1 MNPHE
6 QPPSWVPTLT
16 QEIALDQAPAH
27 SPAAQSLAQPFASA
41 LDETRLCMMVTD
53 QLLAQLPD
61 LIRATVR
68 AHLQQSQQPDVLQ
81 GPIEPDQSSKKII
94 PWFLP

>member
-1 MNPHE
+1 
-6 QPPSWVPTLT
+6 LT

-68 AHLQQSQQPDVLQ
+68 AHLQQNPQPDGVH
-81 GPIEPDQSSKKII
+81 GPVEADPSALNK
-94 PWFLP
+94 P

>member
-1 MNPHE
+1 MNPNE

-16 QEIALDQAPAH
+16 QEIALSQPPIQAPVAH
-27 SPAAQSLAQPFASA
+27 SPAHPFPSV

-68 AHLQQSQQPDVLQ
+68 AHLQHSPLQPGLADPVEVNNSA
-81 GPIEPDQSSKKII
+81 PKNT
-94 PWFLP
+94 

>member
-1 MNPHE
+1 MNPTD

-16 QEIALDQAPAH
+16 QEITLDQTSTHASVAS
-27 SPAAQSLAQPFASA
+27 SPAQSFSSA

-68 AHLQQSQQPDVLQ
+68 AHLLQSQQPDGLQ
-81 GPIEPDQSSKKII
+81 GPVEPDQSTLHK
-94 PWFLP
+94 P

>member
-1 MNPHE
+1 MSSQDH
-6 QPPSWVPTLT
+6 PPSWVPTLT
-16 QEIALDQAPAH
+16 QEIALNQAPTQAPAAH
-27 SPAAQSLAQPFASA
+27 SPAQPFPSA

-68 AHLQQSQQPDVLQ
+68 AHLQQNPQPDGGH
-81 GPIEPDQSSKKII
+81 GPVEADKSSLNK
-94 PWFLP
+94 P

>member
-1 MNPHE
+1 MNPNE

-16 QEIALDQAPAH
+16 QEIDLGQSLAQAPVAH
-27 SPAAQSLAQPFASA
+27 SPAQPFPSV

-61 LIRATVR
+61 LIRAAVR
-68 AHLQQSQQPDVLQ
+68 AHLQQTLPQ
-81 GPIEPDQSSKKII
+81 GGGAADDPSAVKNP
-94 PWFLP
+94 

>member
-1 MNPHE
+1 MNPNE

-16 QEIALDQAPAH
+16 QEIALNQPPIQAAH
-27 SPAAQSLAQPFASA
+27 SPAHPFPSV

-53 QLLAQLPD
+53 QLLSQLPD

-68 AHLQQSQQPDVLQ
+68 AHLQQNPQPDGVH
-81 GPIEPDQSSKKII
+81 GPVEADPSALNK
-94 PWFLP
+94 P

>member
-1 MNPHE
+1 MNPNE

-16 QEIALDQAPAH
+16 QEIALKQVPIQAPAAH
-27 SPAAQSLAQPFASA
+27 SPVQPFASA

-68 AHLQQSQQPDVLQ
+68 AHLQQSLPPGGLPDPAETDPSTLNQP
-81 GPIEPDQSSKKII
+81 
-94 PWFLP
+94 

>member
-1 MNPHE
+1 
-6 QPPSWVPTLT
+6 VPTLT
-16 QEIALDQAPAH
+16 QEIELNQAPIQAPAAH
-27 SPAAQSLAQPFASA
+27 SPDQPFPSA

-68 AHLQQSQQPDVLQ
+68 AHLQQSPLQPGLADPVEVNNSA
-81 GPIEPDQSSKKII
+81 PKNT
-94 PWFLP
+94 

>member
-68 AHLQQSQQPDVLQ
+68 AHLQQTQRQDGLP
-81 GPIEPDQSSKKII
+81 GPVDDPSALKN
-94 PWFLP
+94 P

>member
-1 MNPHE
+1 MNPNE

-68 AHLQQSQQPDVLQ
+68 AHLQQSSLQPGLADPAEVNNSA
-81 GPIEPDQSSKKII
+81 PKNT
-94 PWFLP
+94 

>member
-1 MNPHE
+1 MNPNE

-16 QEIALDQAPAH
+16 QEIALSQSPIQAPVAH
-27 SPAAQSLAQPFASA
+27 SPAHPFPSV

-68 AHLQQSQQPDVLQ
+68 AHLQQNQQPDGLH
-81 GPIEPDQSSKKII
+81 GPVESVKSTLNKP
-94 PWFLP
+94 

>member
-1 MNPHE
+1 MNPNE

-16 QEIALDQAPAH
+16 QEIALKQVTIQAPAAH
-27 SPAAQSLAQPFASA
+27 SPVQPFASA

-68 AHLQQSQQPDVLQ
+68 AHLQQSQPPGGSH
-81 GPIEPDQSSKKII
+81 GPVEPDPSTLNQ
-94 PWFLP
+94 P

>member
-1 MNPHE
+1 MNPTE
-6 QPPSWVPTLT
+6 PPPSWVPTLT
-16 QEIALDQAPAH
+16 QEIELNQAPIQAPAAH
-27 SPAAQSLAQPFASA
+27 SPAQPFPSA

-68 AHLQQSQQPDVLQ
+68 AHLQQSQPPDGLQ
-81 GPIEPDQSSKKII
+81 GPIETDPSTLNQ
-94 PWFLP
+94 P

>member
-16 QEIALDQAPAH
+16 QEISLDQAPAH

-68 AHLQQSQQPDVLQ
+68 AHLQQSPLQPGLADPVEVNNSA
-81 GPIEPDQSSKKII
+81 PKNT
-94 PWFLP
+94 

>member
-1 MNPHE
+1 MNPNE

-16 QEIALDQAPAH
+16 QEIALSQPPIQAPVAH
-27 SPAAQSLAQPFASA
+27 SPAHPFPSV

-68 AHLQQSQQPDVLQ
+68 AHLQQSPLQPGLSD
-81 GPIEPDQSSKKII
+81 PAETDKSAFKNP
-94 PWFLP
+94 

>member
-1 MNPHE
+1 MNPTDP
-6 QPPSWVPTLT
+6 PPSWVPTLT
-16 QEIALDQAPAH
+16 QEITLKQASIQAPAAH
-27 SPAAQSLAQPFASA
+27 SPVQPFASA

-68 AHLQQSQQPDVLQ
+68 AHLQQSQPPGGLPGPAETDPSTLNQP
-81 GPIEPDQSSKKII
+81 
-94 PWFLP
+94 

>member
-68 AHLQQSQQPDVLQ
+68 AHLQQSPLQPGLADPVEVNNSA
-81 GPIEPDQSSKKII
+81 PKNT
-94 PWFLP
+94 

>member
-1 MNPHE
+1 MNPNE

-16 QEIALDQAPAH
+16 QEIALSQPPIQAPVAH
-27 SPAAQSLAQPFASA
+27 SPAHPFPSV

-68 AHLQQSQQPDVLQ
+68 AHLQQNPQPDEAH
-81 GPIEPDQSSKKII
+81 GPVEADKSSLNK
-94 PWFLP
+94 P

>member
-1 MNPHE
+1 MNPNE

-16 QEIALDQAPAH
+16 QEIALDPPSTQVPVGQSPAH
-27 SPAAQSLAQPFASA
+27 PFPSA
-41 LDETRLCMMVTD
+41 LDEARLCMMVTD

-68 AHLQQSQQPDVLQ
+68 AHLQQSPLQPGLAD
-81 GPIEPDQSSKKII
+81 PAETDKSAFKNP
-94 PWFLP
+94 

>member
-1 MNPHE
+1 MNPTE
-6 QPPSWVPTLT
+6 PPPSWVPTLT
-16 QEIALDQAPAH
+16 QEIALNQAPTQAPSAH
-27 SPAAQSLAQPFASA
+27 SPAQPFPSA

-68 AHLQQSQQPDVLQ
+68 AHLQQNPQTVEVQ
-81 GPIEPDQSSKKII
+81 GPVEADTSTLNRP
-94 PWFLP
+94 

>member
-1 MNPHE
+1 MNNKDH
-6 QPPSWVPTLT
+6 PPAWVPTLT
-16 QEIALDQAPAH
+16 QEIDLGPSPTQAPVAH
-27 SPAAQSLAQPFASA
+27 SPAQPFPSV

-68 AHLQQSQQPDVLQ
+68 AHLQQNQQPDGLH
-81 GPIEPDQSSKKII
+81 GPVESVKSTLNKP
-94 PWFLP
+94 

>member
-1 MNPHE
+1 MNPNE

-16 QEIALDQAPAH
+16 QEIALSQPPIQAPVAH
-27 SPAAQSLAQPFASA
+27 SPAHPFPSV

-68 AHLQQSQQPDVLQ
+68 AHLQQNQQPDGLH
-81 GPIEPDQSSKKII
+81 GPVESVKSTLNKP
-94 PWFLP
+94 

>member
-1 MNPHE
+1 MNPTD

-68 AHLQQSQQPDVLQ
+68 AHLQQSPLQPGLADPAEVNNSA
-81 GPIEPDQSSKKII
+81 PKNT
-94 PWFLP
+94 

>member
-1 MNPHE
+1 MNSPDH
-6 QPPSWVPTLT
+6 PPSWVPTLT
-16 QEIALDQAPAH
+16 QEIALKQVPIQAPAAH
-27 SPAAQSLAQPFASA
+27 SPVQPFASA

-68 AHLQQSQQPDVLQ
+68 AHLQQSPLQPGLAD
-81 GPIEPDQSSKKII
+81 PAETDKSAFKNP
-94 PWFLP
+94 

>member
-1 MNPHE
+1 MNPNE

-16 QEIALDQAPAH
+16 QEIALSQPPIQAPVAH
-27 SPAAQSLAQPFASA
+27 SPAHPFPSV

-68 AHLQQSQQPDVLQ
+68 AHLQQNQQPDGLHWPVESVKSTLNK
-81 GPIEPDQSSKKII
+81 P
-94 PWFLP
+94 

>member
-1 MNPHE
+1 MNPTE
-6 QPPSWVPTLT
+6 PPPSWVPTLT
-16 QEIALDQAPAH
+16 QEIALNQAPTQAPAAH
-27 SPAAQSLAQPFASA
+27 SPAQPFPSA

-68 AHLQQSQQPDVLQ
+68 AHLQQNQQPDGLH
-81 GPIEPDQSSKKII
+81 GPVESVKSTLNKP
-94 PWFLP
+94 

>member
-1 MNPHE
+1 MNPNE

-16 QEIALDQAPAH
+16 QEIALSQPPIQAPAAH
-27 SPAAQSLAQPFASA
+27 SPAQPFASA

-68 AHLQQSQQPDVLQ
+68 AHLQQSQPPDGLQ
-81 GPIEPDQSSKKII
+81 GPVEPDPSTLNQ
-94 PWFLP
+94 P

>member
-1 MNPHE
+1 MNPNE

-16 QEIALDQAPAH
+16 QEIDLGPSPTQAPVAH
-27 SPAAQSLAQPFASA
+27 SPAQPFPSV

-61 LIRATVR
+61 LIRATGR
-68 AHLQQSQQPDVLQ
+68 AHLQQSQPPDGLQ
-81 GPIEPDQSSKKII
+81 GPIETDPSTLNQ
-94 PWFLP
+94 P

>member
-1 MNPHE
+1 
-6 QPPSWVPTLT
+6 VPTLT
-16 QEIALDQAPAH
+16 QEIALNQAPTEAPAAH
-27 SPAAQSLAQPFASA
+27 SPAQPFPSA

-68 AHLQQSQQPDVLQ
+68 AQPGGLKALARLGAATARV
-81 GPIEPDQSSKKII
+81 
-94 PWFLP
+94 

>member
-1 MNPHE
+1 MNPNE

-16 QEIALDQAPAH
+16 QEIALKQVPVQAPAAH
-27 SPAAQSLAQPFASA
+27 SPVQPFASA

-68 AHLQQSQQPDVLQ
+68 AHLQQNQQPDGLN
-81 GPIEPDQSSKKII
+81 GPVESVKSTLNKP
-94 PWFLP
+94 